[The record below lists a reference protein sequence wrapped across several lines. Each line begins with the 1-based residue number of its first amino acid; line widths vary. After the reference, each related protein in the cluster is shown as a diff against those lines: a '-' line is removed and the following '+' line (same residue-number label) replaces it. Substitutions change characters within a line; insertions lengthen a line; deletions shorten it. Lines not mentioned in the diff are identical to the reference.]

1 MIRRGD
7 VWWADL
13 TDPAGSGPGFR
24 RPVLVVQ
31 SDQFNRSAIGTVI
44 VSAITSNISRA
55 EAPGNLELDVGE
67 SGLPKPSVVNVS
79 QLVTIDRRLLTERA
93 GALGVRNMEVVD
105 GGIRLALGP

>member
-1 MIRRGD
+1 MVIRRGD

-44 VSAITSNISRA
+44 VS
-55 EAPGNLELDVGE
+55 
-67 SGLPKPSVVNVS
+67 
-79 QLVTIDRRLLTERA
+79 
-93 GALGVRNMEVVD
+93 
-105 GGIRLALGP
+105 